1 MADAKTHTRKNPMLL
16 GELERPALQWMA
28 AHLPEWVKPD
38 HLTALGV
45 FGSILIFMSYWWC
58 HISPAFLWLASFGF
72 FLNWVG
78 DSLDG
83 TLARFRK
90 IERPKYGFFLDHTLD
105 AIGQVLIFLGL
116 GASPFVDSR
125 IASLALI
132 GYLLMSN
139 VVYINTV
146 VNGEFRIAYLKLG
159 PTEMRL
165 IAILA
170 NTLIFFV
177 GNPAVTFPALGP
189 VALFDIIVSA
199 IAALLIGGFLGVTIM
214 RAGEL
219 AKLEPERKSGS
230 DAK

>member
-16 GELERPALQWMA
+16 GELERPALQWLA
-28 AHLPEWVKPD
+28 AHSPAWLKPD
-38 HLTALGV
+38 HLSGIGMLGSV
-45 FGSILIFMSYWWC
+45 LIFFSYWLC
-58 HISPAFLWLASFGF
+58 HISPAFLWLASLGF
-72 FLNWVG
+72 VINWVG

-116 GASPFVDSR
+116 GASPYVDSR

-139 VVYINTV
+139 VVYINTI

-159 PTEMRL
+159 PTEMRV

-170 NTLIFFV
+170 NTLIFFI
-177 GNPAVTFPALGP
+177 GNPAITLPVLGP
-189 VALFDIIVSA
+189 VALFDVIVSA

-214 RAGEL
+214 RIGEL
-219 AKLEPERKSGS
+219 AKLEPEKRL
-230 DAK
+230 

>member
-16 GELERPALQWMA
+16 GELERPALQWLA
-28 AHLPEWVKPD
+28 AHTPAWMKPD
-38 HLTALGV
+38 HLSAIGTLGSV
-45 FGSILIFMSYWWC
+45 LIFLSYWWC
-58 HISPAFLWLASFGF
+58 HISPAFLWLASLGF
-72 FLNWVG
+72 VINWVG

-116 GASPFVDSR
+116 GASPYVDSR

-139 VVYINTV
+139 VVYINTI

-159 PTEMRL
+159 PTEMRV

-170 NTLIFFV
+170 NTLIFFI
-177 GNPAVTFPALGP
+177 GNPAVALPYVGP
-189 VALFDIIVSA
+189 VVIFDIIVSA
-199 IAALLIGGFLGVTIM
+199 IAALLIGGFLGVTFI
-214 RAGEL
+214 RVREL
-219 AKLEPERKSGS
+219 ARVEPEK
-230 DAK
+230 